1 VSAGRP
7 DDSIARFDSRAAEPS
22 LAIRFGVLHHQS
34 GGPPAERGVL
44 LVEGERIAA
53 VGGPEMPIPAGTRV
67 LEAAC
72 VVPGLINAHVH
83 LEMSG
88 EPQTASIFVLKTPT
102 QRTLVAAENARRSLE
117 TGVTT
122 IRDLGGTESIAIELR
137 DAIAARRLPGPAI
150 VAAGRAICMTGGH
163 GWFISR
169 QADGPAEVQKAVRE
183 QRREGADCIKFIATG
198 GVLTKGAV
206 PGIAQLSQDEMAA
219 GIAEAR
225 NHLMRCAAH
234 AIGAEGIKNALRA
247 GVDSIEHG
255 HLVDDEGIAL
265 FLERGAFLVPTLCAI
280 RCIVE
285 AGPEAGMPEFV
296 LRKASEIVE
305 LAETRL
311 RKARAAGVRFAGGSD
326 AGTPF
331 NYHHAYAYE
340 VELMQTMLGMSA
352 REALRVATLDA
363 AELLGVERGRLQPG
377 DLADL
382 LVLERDIADDARPL
396 RAPAAVVK
404 GGALAFER
412 ARG

>member
-1 VSAGRP
+1 MSG
-7 DDSIARFDSRAAEPS
+7 
-22 LAIRFGVLHHQS
+22 LAIRFGVLHHQT
-34 GGPPAERGVL
+34 GGAPAERGVL
-44 LVEGERIAA
+44 LVEGERIAS
-53 VGGPEMPIPAGTRV
+53 VGGPETPIPDGMRV

-88 EPQTASIFVLKTPT
+88 EPQTTSIFVLTTPT
-102 QRTLVAAENARRSLE
+102 QRTLVAAENARKSLE
-117 TGVTT
+117 AGVTT

-169 QADGPAEVQKAVRE
+169 QADGPVDVCKAVRE

-206 PGIAQLSQDEMAA
+206 PGIAQLSQDEMTA
-219 GIAEAR
+219 GVAEA
-225 NHLMRCAAH
+225 HAHDMRCAAH
-234 AIGAEGIKNALRA
+234 AIGTDGIKNALRA
-247 GVDSIEHG
+247 GVNSIEHG
-255 HLVDDEGIAL
+255 YYIDDEAIAL
-265 FLERGAFLVPTLCAI
+265 FLERGAYLVPTLCAI

-285 AGPEAGMPEFV
+285 AGPGTGMPDFV

-305 LAETRL
+305 HADTQL

-331 NYHHAYAYE
+331 NHHEAYAYE

-352 REALRVATLDA
+352 REALHATTVNG
-363 AELLGVERGRLQPG
+363 AELLGVRRGQLAAGEIG
-377 DLADL
+377 DLML
-382 LVLERDIADDARPL
+382 LERDIELDL
-396 RAPAAVVK
+396 RALREPLAVVK
-404 GGALAFER
+404 SGELAFER
-412 ARG
+412 ARA